1 MLKDKCQKY
10 NNVIFI
16 GSLSTMRVG
25 SFHDLLFYSAKE
37 KTSSSGRTDCDWSG
51 RRTPRFAGSGSAG
64 SGSTGRV

>member
-10 NNVIFI
+10 NNVIFT

-37 KTSSSGRTDCDWSG
+37 KTSSGGCTDYDWSG
-51 RRTPRFAGSGSAG
+51 RHTRCFTRSFG
-64 SGSTGRV
+64 GRV